1 MPGCEP
7 TAQELIADG
16 KSLMPAF
23 NRQARG
29 GRAAARPESRSVK
42 HKAKQQKLG
51 DNVPDSV
58 TLEVGGRTMVIET
71 GELAKQANG
80 SAVVRYGDQ
89 NVVLCAATASAKP
102 REGIDW
108 FPLTCDF
115 EEKMFAAG
123 KIPGGFIKREGR
135 PTEHAVLSSRQIDR
149 PIRPLFPDGFRNDVQ
164 IVATVLSIDPELDA
178 DVLGVCAAGAALAL
192 SDIPFDKTVAAVRV
206 GRDESGKFIA
216 NPTLP
221 QYETGGMDIIVAGTS
236 DAVMMV
242 EGGGNEIDEED
253 FLGAV
258 EFAHGEIKRIVK
270 AIDQLVKKNGKAKR
284 EYPVQKINSDLEKWV
299 RKNFGKDV
307 AKAMRIVEKG
317 EREEAFARLSVD
329 EALARCNGKKD
340 ADIKALL
347 EDSSASKEFGKIVKT
362 MEEDELRTMVVDE
375 KIRPDGRKA
384 DQIRP
389 IWSKVHYVPRVHGS
403 GVFTRGQT
411 QVFTAATLGSSSDA
425 QRLDGIVAL
434 ENKRYMH
441 FYDFPPFSV
450 GETRPMRGPGR
461 REIGHGAL
469 AERALLPVLPPKEE
483 FPYTIRLMSEVLES
497 NGSSSMASVCG
508 STLALMDAGVPIKD
522 HVAGVAMG
530 LILKGDKYAVLTDIQ
545 GLEDALGEMDFKVA
559 GTKKGI
565 TAIQM
570 DIKVQG
576 VTLKIMREAMEQA
589 KKSRYFIIDKLAE
602 TIAAPRT
609 ELSKYAPR
617 MIVIKID
624 PAKIKDVI
632 GPGGK
637 VINKIIADTGVTKID
652 IEDDGSVFITS
663 LDGESG
669 DKARQIVENLTKEI
683 VVGETYLGTVTRVIP
698 IGAFV
703 QILPGKEGLVHIS
716 QLAPQRVERVEDVV
730 NVGDEITVKVM
741 EVDSQGRL
749 NLSRKAVLGS
759 TNGSGDQGRRPPRE
773 TPESRDTSPT
783 PRDLADAPGAPPMR
797 RRRRPQGRREG
808 TD

>member
-1 MPGCEP
+1 MPE
-7 TAQELIADG
+7 
-16 KSLMPAF
+16 
-23 NRQARG
+23 
-29 GRAAARPESRSVK
+29 
-42 HKAKQQKLG
+42 
-51 DNVPDSV
+51 SV
-58 TLEVGGRTMVIET
+58 TLEVGGRTMIIET

-80 SAVVRYGDQ
+80 SALVRYGDQ
-89 NVVLCAATASAKP
+89 NVVLCAVTASAKP

-135 PTEHAVLSSRQIDR
+135 PSEHAVLSSRQIDR

-164 IVATVLSIDPELDA
+164 VVATVLSIDPELDA

-192 SDIPFDKTVAAVRV
+192 SDIPFDKTVAAIRV
-206 GRDESGKFIA
+206 GRDEAGAYVA
-216 NPTLP
+216 NPTLA
-221 QYETGGMDIIVAGTS
+221 QYESGGMEIVVAGTAE
-236 DAVMMV
+236 AVMMV

-270 AIDQLVKKNGKAKR
+270 AIDQLAKKCGKKKR
-284 EYPVQKINSDLEKWV
+284 EYPVQKVNSDLEKWV
-299 RKNFGKDV
+299 RKNFAKDV

-317 EREEAFARLSVD
+317 ERERAFALLSVD
-329 EALARCNGKKD
+329 EALARCGKKE
-340 ADIKALL
+340 ADVRALL
-347 EDSSASKEFGKIVKT
+347 EEPGASKEFDKIVKS

-384 DQIRP
+384 DEIRP
-389 IWSKVHYVPRVHGS
+389 IWTKVHFVPRVHGS

-434 ENKRYMH
+434 EDKRYMH
-441 FYDFPPFSV
+441 FYNFPPFSV

-483 FPYTIRLMSEVLES
+483 FPYTMRLMSEVLES

-508 STLALMDAGVPIKD
+508 STLALMDAGVPISS

-530 LILKGDKYAVLTDIQ
+530 LILKGDKYAILTDIQ

-559 GTKKGI
+559 GTKRGI

-576 VTLKIMREAMEQA
+576 ITLQIMREAMAAA

-602 TIAAPRT
+602 TIAEPRT

-617 MIVIKID
+617 MIVLKID

-652 IEDDGSVFITS
+652 IEDDGSVYITS

-669 DKARQIVENLTKEI
+669 DKAKQIVENLTKEV
-683 VVGETYLGTVTRVIP
+683 VVGDTYTGTVTRVIP

-730 NVGDEITVKVM
+730 NVGDEVTVKVM
-741 EVDSQGRL
+741 EVDGQGRL
-749 NLSRKAVLGS
+749 NLSRKAVLGGS
-759 TNGSGDQGRRPPRE
+759 TNGSGDRGGDRGADRGGDRHAPRAPRPPSE
-773 TPESRDTSPT
+773 PPEYA
-783 PRDLADAPGAPPMR
+783 ADAPGAPPMR
-797 RRRRPQGRREG
+797 RRRRPQGRR
-808 TD
+808 DD